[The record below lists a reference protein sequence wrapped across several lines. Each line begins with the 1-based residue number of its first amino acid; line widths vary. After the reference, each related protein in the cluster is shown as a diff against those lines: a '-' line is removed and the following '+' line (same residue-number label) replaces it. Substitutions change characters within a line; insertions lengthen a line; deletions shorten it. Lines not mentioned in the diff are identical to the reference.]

1 MDVALTAGG
10 VEMFNNKYKKIG
22 IKIQNFRKF
31 RGYTQEKLSLLSGV
45 SRSRI
50 SDIECGK
57 GSFNLESL
65 LLIARA
71 LNVDLCEIVK

>member
-1 MDVALTAGG
+1 MDVALIIGG
-10 VEMFNNKYKKIG
+10 IEMFDNKYKKIG
-22 IKIQNFRKF
+22 IKIHNYRKF
-31 RGYTQEKLSLLSGV
+31 RCYTQEKLSLLSGV

-65 LLIARA
+65 LLTTRA
-71 LNVDLCEIVK
+71 LNVDLCEILR

>member
-1 MDVALTAGG
+1 
-10 VEMFNNKYKKIG
+10 MFNNKYKKIG

-50 SDIECGK
+50 SDIECGN
-57 GSFNLESL
+57 GNLQ
-65 LLIARA
+65 
-71 LNVDLCEIVK
+71 